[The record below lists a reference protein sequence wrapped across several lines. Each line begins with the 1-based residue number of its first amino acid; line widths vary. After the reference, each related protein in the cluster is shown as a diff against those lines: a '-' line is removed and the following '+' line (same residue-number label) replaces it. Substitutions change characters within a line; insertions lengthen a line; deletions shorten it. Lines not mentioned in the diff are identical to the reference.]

1 MFTFENALPEETGIP
16 TDCISHF
23 VERLKIRHIPM
34 HSLLIMHHDKLI
46 FEGYYDPCRADTLH
60 RMFSI
65 SKSFTSIAIG
75 LLVDE
80 GKISMDDPII
90 KYFPEKLPPNVHP
103 WIASMTIRNMLMMR
117 TCHASTT
124 YKLNMASDWVDSFF
138 TTPPTHPAGTIFHY
152 DTSAAHTLC
161 ALVEKLT
168 GENMLDYI
176 KKKLDVLG
184 LSENSYMLKD
194 PFGVS
199 IGGSGLVALSTDLM
213 RFGYFIAHKGM
224 VDGKQ
229 LISSSYIEL
238 ATSCLTETQI
248 TAPLPS
254 EAQGYGL
261 QFWRGE
267 KNGYTCY
274 GMGGQLIIFLPDYDL
289 ICVTTAD
296 TQSIGGG
303 NQQIYDALYEEI
315 LPYIQDEP
323 LPVTKGSVKLLNDVL
338 SSLKIEELS
347 SLPMPGSAAA
357 IIGKDFR
364 VITENSQ
371 FDSFCLN
378 IDTNVINQSQSNNTE
393 NNIDPQGQ
401 YSNPPQSGTLSFVY
415 KNTACTVNFGIGCM
429 KTGIFP
435 IYDLKYCASGAWLA
449 DGTFYIKVH
458 IIDSYVGI
466 VYFQLSFGKDDLTI
480 FMRKKE
486 ESLFKEFEGHLYC
499 KS

>member
-1 MFTFENALPEETGIP
+1 MLTFEKALPEETGIP
-16 TDCISHF
+16 VDCIGHF
-23 VERLKIRHIPM
+23 IERLNRRHIPM
-34 HSLLIMHHDKLI
+34 HSLLIMHNDKLI
-46 FEGYYDPCRADTLH
+46 FEGYYEPCRADSLH

-80 GKISMDDPII
+80 GKISLDDPII
-90 KYFPEKLPPNVHP
+90 KYFPEKLPPKVHP

-124 YKLNMASDWVDSFF
+124 YKLNMNSDWVESFF

-168 GENMLDYI
+168 GEDMLDYI
-176 KKKLDVLG
+176 KKKLGILG

-199 IGGSGLVALSTDLM
+199 IGGSGLVALPMDLM
-213 RFGYFIAHKGM
+213 KFGYFIAHKGM

-229 LISSSYIEL
+229 LISSSYIDM
-238 ATSCLTETQI
+238 AVSCLTETQI
-248 TAPLPS
+248 TAPVPS

-296 TQSIGGG
+296 TQNIGGG
-303 NQQIYDALYEEI
+303 NQQIYDALYEEL
-315 LPYIQDEP
+315 LPYIQDKP
-323 LPVTKGSVKLLNDVL
+323 LPVTKDSSKLLEDIL
-338 SSLKIEELS
+338 SSLKIEALNS
-347 SLPMPGSAAA
+347 FPMPASAAA

-378 IDTNVINQSQSNNTE
+378 IDQL
-393 NNIDPQGQ
+393 GQ
-401 YSNPPQSGTLSFVY
+401 YDISPQSGTLSFVH

-458 IIDSYVGI
+458 IIDSYVGSLH
-466 VYFQLSFGKDDLTI
+466 FQLSFGKDDLTI